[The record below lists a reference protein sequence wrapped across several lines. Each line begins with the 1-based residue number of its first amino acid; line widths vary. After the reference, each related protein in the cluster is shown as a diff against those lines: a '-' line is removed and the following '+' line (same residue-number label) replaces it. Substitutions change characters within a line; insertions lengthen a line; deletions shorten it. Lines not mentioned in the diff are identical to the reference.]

1 MTRGVLIY
9 NAAAGQGDLGLKL
22 ESIASDLRA
31 HGISLELLQTLAPGH
46 AADLARA
53 ARDDEAGIVV
63 VCGGDGTINEA
74 ALALAGSRIPLG
86 ILPGGTA
93 NVLARELGIPRSLR
107 SAAAVLHSGIET
119 AISVG
124 SANDRRF
131 LMMAGFGFDAMV
143 LTGFNPFLKRHLGR
157 LAYAVRCAEEFVRFQ
172 TPELEVVIDDGVM
185 RAGMVIA
192 ANIRLY
198 GGDFVLAP
206 EADPTDDLLDIVL
219 FQGKGRMD
227 YTRYLAGALSQRL
240 GTFADVTMVRTRSA
254 IIRSAAGPVP
264 GHIDG
269 DTVLETPVTL
279 GVESGAL
286 RVLVPRGS
294 RYDET

>member
-1 MTRGVLIY
+1 MTHGVLIY
-9 NAAAGQGDLGLKL
+9 NAAAGQGDLRRKL
-22 ESIASDLRA
+22 ESIAADLGV
-31 HGISLELLQTLAPGH
+31 HGISLELLETLAPGH
-46 AADLARA
+46 AADIARESLDA
-53 ARDDEAGIVV
+53 GAGIVV

-107 SAAAVLHSGIET
+107 SAAFVLHSGVET

-124 SANDRRF
+124 LANERRF

-157 LAYAVRCAEEFVRFQ
+157 LAYAVRCAEEFVRLQ
-172 TPELEVVIDDGVM
+172 APELEIVIDESVVK
-185 RAGMVIA
+185 ASMVIA

-206 EADPTDDLLDIVL
+206 EADPTDDLLDLVL

-227 YTRYLAGALSQRL
+227 YTRYFAGALSQRL

-254 IIRSAAGPVP
+254 VIRSAAGPVP

-279 GVESGAL
+279 GVQPGAL

-294 RYDET
+294 RYGQM

>member
-9 NAAAGQGDLGLKL
+9 NAAAGQSDLARRL
-22 ESIASDLRA
+22 ESITRKLAGD
-31 HGISLELLQTLAPGH
+31 GISLEPSPTMAPGH
-46 AADLARA
+46 AAELARE
-53 ARDDEAGIVV
+53 ARTGGADLVV

-74 ALALAGSRIPLG
+74 ALALAGSSVPLG

-93 NVLARELGIPRSLR
+93 NVLARELGIPRSLP
-107 SAAAVLHSGIET
+107 SAAKVLVSGVEI

-124 SANDRRF
+124 RANERRF

-157 LAYAVRCAEEFVRFQ
+157 LAYAARCAEEFVRLQ
-172 TPELEVVIDDGVM
+172 PPDIDVITDEGVV
-185 RAGMVIA
+185 RASMVIA

-206 EADPTDDLLDIVL
+206 EADPTDGLLDLVI
-219 FQGKGRMD
+219 FRGKGRLD
-227 YTRYLAGALSQRL
+227 YTRYLAGALAQRL
-240 GTFADVTMVRTRSA
+240 GSFTDVTMLRTPSVV
-254 IIRSAAGPVP
+254 IRSAGSPVP
-264 GHIDG
+264 GHVDG

-279 GVESGAL
+279 TVEPRAL
-286 RVLVPRGS
+286 KVLVPQRS
-294 RYDET
+294 RYAP